1 MAKKKKNSG
10 YWIQDLKKGTFTAKA
25 KRGCGCSGMT
35 VDQYAKKVLAENS
48 KASTETK
55 RQAVAAQTLKKLRK
69 KKKKK

>member
-25 KRGCGCSGMT
+25 KRAGMT
-35 VDQYAKKVLAENS
+35 VDQCAKKVLAENS
-48 KASTETK
+48 KACTETK